1 MVALALLFLARG
13 YSPCHSREYCV
24 VQLLLIALGVLNN
37 LSAFIGGGHSHG
49 TDLSRAPLL
58 SHLYLVTP
66 VCLKPEQKLCS
77 VDPREYRGLLTISSV
92 FSHLRY

>member
-1 MVALALLFLARG
+1 M
-13 YSPCHSREYCV
+13 
-24 VQLLLIALGVLNN
+24 QLLIALGVLNN

-58 SHLYLVTP
+58 SHLHLVTP

-77 VDPREYRGLLTISSV
+77 IDPREYKRTTYYFFCV
-92 FSHLRY
+92 FSSEVFLKESINLFLL